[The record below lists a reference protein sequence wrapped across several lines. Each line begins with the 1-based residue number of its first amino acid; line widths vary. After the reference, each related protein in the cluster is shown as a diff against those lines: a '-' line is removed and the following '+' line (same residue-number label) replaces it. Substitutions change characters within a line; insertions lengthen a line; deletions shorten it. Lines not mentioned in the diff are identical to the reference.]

1 MLLGA
6 CSQLS
11 LKCLARPRPRAKA
24 LVPIPLGAGAL
35 LLRCVNCPALT
46 YIVISPCSFDT
57 KGVKAKDFGK
67 ELKALRERLGMTQ
80 LEAAKLI
87 GSDYAHSFGA
97 YETGKRIP
105 RLDQAEKLVKALGCR
120 LELQFKKP

>member
-1 MLLGA
+1 MLLRRV
-6 CSQLS
+6 
-11 LKCLARPRPRAKA
+11 KR
-24 LVPIPLGAGAL
+24 
-35 LLRCVNCPALT
+35 LT
-46 YIVISPCSFDT
+46 LNYIVISPRSFDT
-57 KGVKAKDFGK
+57 VGVKAKDFGK

-87 GSDYAHSFGA
+87 GSDYAHAFGA